1 MRTGIY
7 GGTFNPIHRGH
18 IHLLEEFTKRLSL
31 DRVLLIP
38 TRVPPHKAAPD
49 LASGQDRL
57 QMCRLAVGGRPHLQ
71 ISDIEMRREG
81 KSFTAETL
89 EELHGLFPQDE
100 FYLLM
105 GEDMFLTVEHWYR
118 PETIFSLAAV
128 CATPRSLHGM
138 GKLQMKKD
146 EYQIRYGARCFLE
159 DIPYLPVSST
169 QVREWVAQGKDIT
182 SLVPEAVAD
191 YIQER
196 GIYRKGRG
204 TMDFAQLEAEVK
216 THLTEKRFYHSQ
228 CVAAEAVQLAERYGA
243 NVEKARLAGIL
254 HDIMKD
260 TPPEQQLKIL
270 TDSGIIL
277 SDTQQRNRKLWH
289 ALSGAAYIRN
299 KLGITDCEIV
309 SSVECHT
316 SGKGNMTLLD
326 KVLFVADYIS
336 ADRDYPGVEEM
347 RKLAESSLEEAM
359 VEGIRFTVDELMGQN
374 LPVAAESIDAYND
387 AIFTLQKEKE
397 QQL

>member
-1 MRTGIY
+1 
-7 GGTFNPIHRGH
+7 
-18 IHLLEEFTKRLSL
+18 
-31 DRVLLIP
+31 
-38 TRVPPHKAAPD
+38 
-49 LASGQDRL
+49 
-57 QMCRLAVGGRPHLQ
+57 
-71 ISDIEMRREG
+71 
-81 KSFTAETL
+81 
-89 EELHGLFPQDE
+89 
-100 FYLLM
+100 
-105 GEDMFLTVEHWYR
+105 
-118 PETIFSLAAV
+118 
-128 CATPRSLHGM
+128 
-138 GKLQMKKD
+138 MKKD

-182 SLVPEAVAD
+182 PLVPEAVAD

-196 GIYRKGRG
+196 GIYRKGRE

-289 ALSGAAYIRN
+289 ALSGAAYIRD

-309 SSVECHT
+309 SAVECHT

-397 QQL
+397 QQP

>member
-1 MRTGIY
+1 MKTGIY

-49 LASGQDRL
+49 LASGEDRL

-71 ISDIEMRREG
+71 ISDLELRREG

-89 EELHGLFPQDE
+89 EELRELFPQDE

-138 GKLQMKKD
+138 GKLQMKQD

-169 QVREWVAQGKDIT
+169 QVREWVRMGKDIT
-182 SLVPEAVAD
+182 PLVPEAVAD
-191 YIQER
+191 FIRER
-196 GIYRKGRG
+196 GIYRKGRE
-204 TMDFAQLEAEVK
+204 TMDFSQLEREVK
-216 THLTEKRFYHSQ
+216 THLTERRFYHSQ
-228 CVAAEAVQLAERYGA
+228 CVAEEAARLARRYGA
-243 NVEKARLAGIL
+243 DVEKARLAGIL

-260 TPPEQQLKIL
+260 TAPEEQLKIL

-277 SDTQQRNRKLWH
+277 TDAQRRNRKLWH
-289 ALSGAAYIRN
+289 ALSGAVYLRE
-299 KLGITDCEIV
+299 KLGIEDREIV
-309 SSVECHT
+309 EAVECHT

-347 RKLAESSLEEAM
+347 RRLADQSLEEAM
-359 VEGIRFTVDELMGQN
+359 VEGIRYTVDELMGQN
-374 LPVAAESIDAYND
+374 LPVAAESIEAYND
-387 AIFTLQKEKE
+387 AIFTLQTEKE
-397 QQL
+397 QQP